1 MVKNPFEK
9 LCRKIRSLS
18 AWMLALIIPVFLI
31 AACNFSDAEKRSYGQ
46 APMDDDA
53 DFVAKSVELTL
64 AARKPTIPPAD
75 SLTIIEP
82 TENAVQLTLTPESQF
97 ETPETLSRTQA
108 EIMLVVTDSGV
119 WIVDEQARKAKQFN
133 DHLLDFYWELNK
145 GLSPDKSYFA
155 YTTGLNDPSANPM
168 LVVLDINNQTSVLQ
182 LELTGSIIRPGM
194 EGTHGDSDFEAYGAM
209 QYPDNL
215 AWSPDGN
222 KLAFVA
228 ARDGESADVYLFD
241 RSVRS
246 VVRLT
251 DEDGHAAA
259 LHWSPDGQLL
269 QYVSVN
275 TFGTGAGSNME
286 SLLVYNFQTE
296 KMQILEALES
306 NGENFLAWM
315 DNSRFLINSFNRI
328 CGGLNNL
335 RVVNAISSEQQVIVE
350 EGFTAAAYNP
360 DNQIGMFSIAHNY
373 ENCSSSEPLEI
384 GLMVFGEGVPVL
396 GFDGPIPGE
405 IGRKKYE
412 EVTAYGLAFIP
423 QGNIF
428 TLYGDEGLDNIY
440 YEEDYGWYITLDI
453 PPEVKGFVPYPSS
466 TGDYWAWASR
476 EKPGLWVTENNSNPI
491 ELSPLFTGVPLWK
504 EDGQSLYYY
513 EFSRL
518 FISSAPE
525 FGGGTLVVEIPGQ
538 DILAIIK

>member
-1 MVKNPFEK
+1 MVKNPFKK
-9 LCRKIRSLS
+9 LCRKIRNLS
-18 AWMLALIIPVFLI
+18 AWMLVLIIPLFLI
-31 AACNFSDAEKRSYGQ
+31 AACNLTDGEKRTSGQ
-46 APMDDDA
+46 APMDEDA

-64 AARKPTIPPAD
+64 AASKPTIPPAD
-75 SLTIIEP
+75 SLTIAAP
-82 TENAVQLTLTPESQF
+82 PENTGQLTLTPEPQS
-97 ETPETLSRTQA
+97 ETPESPGGTQT
-108 EIMLVVTDSGV
+108 EIILVVTDSGV
-119 WIVDEQARKAKQFN
+119 WVVDEQAREAKQIN
-133 DHLLDFYWELNK
+133 DHMLDFNWELDK

-155 YTTGLNDPSANPM
+155 YTTGLNDPSGNPL

-194 EGTHGDSDFEAYGAM
+194 EGTHGDPDFEAYGAM

-215 AWSPDGN
+215 AWSPDGS
-222 KLAFVA
+222 KLAVVA
-228 ARDGESADVYLFD
+228 ARDGDSADIYLFD
-241 RSVRS
+241 RSDQS

-251 DEDGHAAA
+251 DEDGHAAS

-315 DNSRFLINSFNRI
+315 DNTRFLINSFNRV

-396 GFDGPIPGE
+396 GSDGPIPGE

-412 EVTAYGLAFIP
+412 KVIAYDLAFIR
-423 QGNIF
+423 QGNIY
-428 TLYGDEGLDNIY
+428 TLYGDDGLDNIY
-440 YEEDYGWYITLDI
+440 YEGDYGWYIILDI
-453 PPEVKGFVPYPSS
+453 LPEVKGFMPYPSS

-476 EKPGLWVTENNSNPI
+476 DKPGLWVTENNSNPI
-491 ELSPLFTGVPLWK
+491 ELSPLFSGVPLWN

-513 EFSRL
+513 EFSRF

-525 FGGGTLVVEIPGQ
+525 FGGGTLVAEIPGQ